1 MEKTSLKRFSVSLK
15 GVPKDEVE
23 NALGT
28 LLNSFNVVSVVIRKQ
43 ARKEYDIPIIPV
55 RKQARKGDGA
65 EGGVL

>member
-43 ARKEYDIPIIPV
+43 ARK
-55 RKQARKGDGA
+55 GDGA
-65 EGGVL
+65 EGDGSC

>member
-1 MEKTSLKRFSVSLK
+1 MGDIKRFSVSLK

-43 ARKEYDIPIIPV
+43 ARK
-55 RKQARKGDGA
+55 GDGA
-65 EGGVL
+65 EGDGSC